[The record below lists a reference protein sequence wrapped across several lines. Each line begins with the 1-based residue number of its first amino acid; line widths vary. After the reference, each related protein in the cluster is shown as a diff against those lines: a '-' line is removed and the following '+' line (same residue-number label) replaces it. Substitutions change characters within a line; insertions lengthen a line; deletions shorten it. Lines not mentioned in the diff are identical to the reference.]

1 MKKKLLFTRKK
12 QVYILAMAACF
23 IANYGWSQQELVLN
37 GTTDEY
43 TLNTGDNS
51 DAFDMTPN
59 STVQDNTGATVD
71 SPYYAL
77 WRNDDLET
85 YLEQTYNSGGAVDE
99 QPGSSSDGTYDENG
113 VKTRSVKLYDDGS
126 PAIIGSS
133 RRLYQ
138 KIVVEAG
145 EQYTFSID
153 SRSEA
158 INVPSEVFILNEEI
172 TTEVG
177 LENGASDTRVDY
189 YLEIT
194 NDHNPS
200 SGGVSNNTFTNN
212 SFDFTATN
220 ATAVIYVRAMGAV
233 DSSTEVFYDN
243 ISMIK
248 KEVTASVEDVFG
260 DDFGIYPNPAHDV
273 VQISSKATID
283 TVEIFDI
290 IGKKMMEFSD
300 VSNNTINISNLP
312 KGVYFVQLKSGKASI
327 TKKLIQQ

>member
-23 IANYGWSQQELVLN
+23 IPNYGWSQQELVLN

-99 QPGSSSDGTYDENG
+99 QPGSASDGTYDENG

-126 PAIIGSS
+126 PVIIGSS

-158 INVPSEVFILNEEI
+158 I
-172 TTEVG
+172 
-177 LENGASDTRVDY
+177 D
-189 YLEIT
+189 
-194 NDHNPS
+194 
-200 SGGVSNNTFTNN
+200 GGV
-212 SFDFTATN
+212 
-220 ATAVIYVRAMGAV
+220 
-233 DSSTEVFYDN
+233 
-243 ISMIK
+243 
-248 KEVTASVEDVFG
+248 
-260 DDFGIYPNPAHDV
+260 
-273 VQISSKATID
+273 
-283 TVEIFDI
+283 
-290 IGKKMMEFSD
+290 
-300 VSNNTINISNLP
+300 
-312 KGVYFVQLKSGKASI
+312 
-327 TKKLIQQ
+327 